1 MPKRKVTFQGI
12 GNEDDEEEISVSKK
26 KVVDLWLGQ
35 EVLGAISK
43 VNALL
48 DSNDE
53 EKEEKGVQ
61 QI

>member
-12 GNEDDEEEISVSKK
+12 GNEDDEEDISVSKK